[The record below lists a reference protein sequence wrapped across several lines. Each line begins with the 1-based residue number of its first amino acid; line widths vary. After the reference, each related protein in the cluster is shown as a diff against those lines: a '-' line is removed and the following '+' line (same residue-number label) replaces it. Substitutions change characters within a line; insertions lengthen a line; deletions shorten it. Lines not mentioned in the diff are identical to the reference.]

1 MVAALLLVAVI
12 ALDVWLHAVGP
23 LPGERAV
30 GQWAMQWRPGDV
42 SRDFARALLFFDT
55 LATPYI
61 AAATVAAAAL
71 IVAEQ
76 DGRRWGLIVA
86 AASGVVILSAI
97 LKHVLGPTP
106 LWVELRDSGRNY
118 PSGHMAYATA
128 LFGCLALV
136 TWRHRRR
143 AATIALVAILPLM
156 AVDRVVTGA
165 HLPSDVIGGF
175 LVGAAWL
182 ITVVAVAAPAR
193 RGGWTPE

>member
-1 MVAALLLVAVI
+1 
-12 ALDVWLHAVGP
+12 
-23 LPGERAV
+23 
-30 GQWAMQWRPGDV
+30 
-42 SRDFARALLFFDT
+42 
-55 LATPYI
+55 
-61 AAATVAAAAL
+61 
-71 IVAEQ
+71 
-76 DGRRWGLIVA
+76 
-86 AASGVVILSAI
+86 
-97 LKHVLGPTP
+97 
-106 LWVELRDSGRNY
+106 VELRDSGRNY